1 MDGSHDAEL
10 PLFYHSFFSSPR
22 AGRRAPRPGCCCA
35 LFSRH
40 RPRQALV
47 WTLPAAPPTLR
58 TCLLGRGHQPDCPP
72 QPPAGLRSGPS
83 KRGRKRPSVPIHA
96 TAFPSIMGARTAVCW
111 NGRSTTLCVSMS
123 AVAATDAQPCVR
135 TVSRCRMQ
143 SVVTKHQVPLASC
156 GAVATYSCGQWSLRS
171 PPPAGRAQHRP
182 ACAFVSMCPCSST
195 HQQCASP
202 TTGLQQQGKRD
213 NRIASVSWLS
223 VRTGTVTPSR
233 H

>member
-1 MDGSHDAEL
+1 M
-10 PLFYHSFFSSPR
+10 
-22 AGRRAPRPGCCCA
+22 
-35 LFSRH
+35 
-40 RPRQALV
+40 

-143 SVVTKHQVPLASC
+143 SVVTKHQVSLASC
-156 GAVATYSCGQWSLRS
+156 GAVATYSCVSGRYGPHRQLVARS
-171 PPPAGRAQHRP
+171 IAPLMPL
-182 ACAFVSMCPCSST
+182 CPC
-195 HQQCASP
+195 ALALRP
-202 TTGLQQQGKRD
+202 T
-213 NRIASVSWLS
+213 NS
-223 VRTGTVTPSR
+223 VRPRPRDCNNRGKETTESR
-233 H
+233 RCRGCPWAQEP